1 MKKIIFFDLD
11 GVLIHSINNMKYA
24 WKNSC
29 LAMNINIP
37 FSKYKKNIGLPFF
50 EILKKLKIKK
60 KHYLRI
66 QKNYN
71 YYSSQKIN
79 SIKITKENLAVLK
92 ELKKKYILV
101 LFTSKNKSRSLKVL
115 GKNSKLFK
123 YKIFPSKK
131 IRGKPYPDSINQ
143 TIKLSKIEKKYA
155 IYIGDTLFDYLCAK
169 SANVDYIH
177 ASWCYQKIKKN
188 NLINIKKI
196 REIKKY
202 L

>member
-60 KHYLRI
+60 KHYLKI

-79 SIKITKENLAVLK
+79 SIKITKENLVVLK
-92 ELKKKYILV
+92 ELKKKCILV

-177 ASWCYQKIKKN
+177 ASWGYQKIKKN
-188 NLINIKKI
+188 NLITIKKLK
-196 REIKKY
+196 EIKKY

>member
-60 KHYLRI
+60 KHYLKI

-79 SIKITKENLAVLK
+79 SIKITKENLVVLK
-92 ELKKKYILV
+92 ELKKKCILV

-155 IYIGDTLFDYLCAK
+155 IYIGDTLFDYLSAK

-177 ASWCYQKIKKN
+177 ASWGYQKIKKN
-188 NLINIKKI
+188 NLITIKKLK
-196 REIKKY
+196 EIKKY

>member
-1 MKKIIFFDLD
+1 MKKIIYFDLD
-11 GVLIHSINNMKYA
+11 GVIIHSKNNMKYA

-60 KHYLRI
+60 KHYLKI

-79 SIKITKENLAVLK
+79 SIKITKENLVVLK
-92 ELKKKYILV
+92 ELKKKCILV

-177 ASWCYQKIKKN
+177 ASWGYQKIKKN
-188 NLINIKKI
+188 NLITIKKLK
-196 REIKKY
+196 EIKKY